1 MNNSFLLQCIHI
13 KKFYQIENSNIEI
26 LHDINF
32 SIRSGETVSIVGHS
46 GSGKSTLLHL
56 MSGLENPNDGSII
69 FEEKNLN
76 DMSSDACAN
85 LRNRNIGFIYQFHHL
100 LLDFTVLENI
110 AMPLMIGGIQSKVAN
125 HSAYE
130 MLNLV
135 GLSKKYIE
143 RYPYELSGGERQRVA
158 IARAL
163 VNHPKLILADEP
175 TGNLDYK
182 NSENIFQLLMEFNK
196 NYNTALIMVTHD
208 LTLANRLN
216 RQFEMCNGR
225 LNIYN
230 SNIIL

>member
-56 MSGLENPNDGSII
+56 MSGLETPNDGSII

-110 AMPLMIGGIQSKVAN
+110 AMPLMIGGIQSKLAN

-216 RQFEMCNGR
+216 RQFEMRNGR

-230 SNIIL
+230 PN

>member
-13 KKFYQIENSNIEI
+13 KKFYQIKNSNIEI

-56 MSGLENPNDGSII
+56 MSGLETPNDGSII

-110 AMPLMIGGIQSKVAN
+110 AMPLMIGGIQSKLAN

-216 RQFEMCNGR
+216 RQFEMRNGR

-230 SNIIL
+230 PN